1 MDARLT
7 SIIVTYH
14 QRISAKPYVPLT
26 TYGNAT
32 LGANGITNKLFIV
45 FFFSDYDLGFQFL
58 KDLGLIPSSM
68 VCCKCGSQMS
78 WFVDWASGRSPM
90 GISAPLFRA
99 STSIRHGA
107 SFQQI
112 NLNLMKVL
120 PLTYIVHR
128 ILAYT
133 I

>member
-1 MDARLT
+1 MDARLA
-7 SIIVTYH
+7 SIISTYQ
-14 QRISAKPYVPLT
+14 QRISVKPCVPLT

-32 LGANGITNKLFIV
+32 LEANVVTNKLFIV

-58 KDLGLIPSSM
+58 KDLGLIVNSM

-78 WFVDWASGRSPM
+78 WFVDWTSGRSPM
-90 GISAPLFRA
+90 GMTATLFSA
-99 STSIRHGA
+99 STSIRHGS

-120 PLTYIVHR
+120 LLGPCP
-128 ILAYT
+128 
-133 I
+133 